1 VFGRIILRRKMSVLK
16 IAIDFDETL
25 FPTLERVLEIYNK
38 RHNVNIE
45 SSQITTYNLHDSFPS
60 EIADEILEVFIEKD
74 AYTYLQP
81 YKGAVRAVKTLAE
94 QGHEVYVATSTDVRN
109 MEWKEE
115 LLHKYF
121 PFIPKKNL
129 IRIHNKA
136 LLNVDVLVEDK
147 LDNLKSIFADR
158 ICFNQPW
165 NIDEDAD
172 YVYSIYRIHH
182 WGEIINVINN
192 IERKNKEWEK

>member
-1 VFGRIILRRKMSVLK
+1 MKK
-16 IAIDFDETL
+16 IAIDFDSTL
-25 FPTLERVLEIYNK
+25 FPTLEKVLEIYNK
-38 RHNVNIE
+38 RHGTDFE
-45 SSQITTYNLHDSFPS
+45 LSQITTYNLSDSFES
-60 EIADEILEVFIEKD
+60 DVADELVELFIDKSVYD
-74 AYTYLQP
+74 SLQP
-81 YKGAVRAVKTLAE
+81 YKGAIKAVKTLIE
-94 QGHEVYVATSTDVRN
+94 QGHEVYIATATDVRN

-115 LLHKYF
+115 LLKKHF

-147 LDNLKSIFADR
+147 LDNLKKSTFADR

-165 NIDEDAD
+165 NVDKDMD
-172 YVYSIYRIHH
+172 YVYSIYRIRN

-192 IERKNKEWEK
+192 IERKDKEWEK

>member
-1 VFGRIILRRKMSVLK
+1 MFK

-25 FPTLERVLEIYNK
+25 FPTLTKVVELYNK
-38 RHNVNIE
+38 KHDMNLE
-45 SSQITTYNLHDSFPS
+45 LSQITTYNLHDSLPA
-60 EIADEILEVFIEKD
+60 EVADELLELFVDKEV
-74 AYTYLQP
+74 YSSLQP
-81 YKGAVRAVKTLAE
+81 YKGAIRAIKTLVE
-94 QGHEVYVATSTDVRN
+94 QGHEIYIATSTDVRN

-115 LLHKYF
+115 LLQKHF

-129 IRIHNKA
+129 IRIHDKS

-147 LDNLKSIFADR
+147 LDNLKSTFADR
-158 ICFNQPW
+158 VCFNQPW
-165 NIDEDAD
+165 NVDDDAD

-182 WGEIINVINN
+182 WGEMNNVINT